1 MLECKQRNLQNRK
14 KVSSKMKS
22 NCHGPQDQY
31 PQGVYRKKKT
41 YFKKEM
47 REEKK
52 KYPVFIY
59 ECKLKGPFSISMT
72 NFRLKTLTKIM
83 AMLMCRPVINL

>member
-1 MLECKQRNLQNRK
+1 MLECKQRHLQNRK

-31 PQGVYRKKKT
+31 PQGVCRGKRT

-52 KYPVFIY
+52 
-59 ECKLKGPFSISMT
+59 
-72 NFRLKTLTKIM
+72 NTLCLYM
-83 AMLMCRPVINL
+83 SAN

>member
-1 MLECKQRNLQNRK
+1 MLECKQRNLRNWK
-14 KVSSKMKS
+14 KVCSKMKS
-22 NCHGPQDQY
+22 NCHGPRDQC
-31 PQGVYRKKKT
+31 PQGAYRKKNLF
-41 YFKKEM
+41 FKRNERGKE
-47 REEKK
+47 

-59 ECKLKGPFSISMT
+59 EHKLKGPFSISTT

>member
-1 MLECKQRNLQNRK
+1 
-14 KVSSKMKS
+14 MKS

-31 PQGVYRKKKT
+31 PQGVYRKKNL
-41 YFKKEM
+41 KKEM

-52 KYPVFIY
+52 NTLFTY
-59 ECKLKGPFSISMT
+59 ECKRKEPFSISTM

-83 AMLMCRPVINL
+83 SMLMCRPVINL